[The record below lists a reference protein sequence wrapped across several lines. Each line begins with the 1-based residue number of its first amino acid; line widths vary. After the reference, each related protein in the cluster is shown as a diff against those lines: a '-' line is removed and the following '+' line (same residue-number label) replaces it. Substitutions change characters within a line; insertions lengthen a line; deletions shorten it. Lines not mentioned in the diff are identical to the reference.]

1 MSMLAVMKTDMNGK
15 FRNRDLQRK
24 GPAIQK

>member
-1 MSMLAVMKTDMNGK
+1 MSMLAVMKTEMNGK
-15 FRNRDLQRK
+15 FRNRELRRK